1 MIPPV
6 VVAMDLIADAREAQ
20 LRQCNGRLATH
31 EAAEHFE
38 EAQGLI
44 VAVAARE
51 PLSRNK
57 TTR

>member
-1 MIPPV
+1 
-6 VVAMDLIADAREAQ
+6 MDLIADAREAQ